1 MSISL
6 SKRLQCLEK
15 CNHQPTYFY
24 LTQDQLENT
33 NNGGILDFNSSAVIS
48 VAGKWHISYSLTL
61 ETSDILL
68 VISILRGAVH
78 MDIKTSKTGYDCT
91 IWDLEVGD
99 EVVIRNTSDSP
110 ISWTGGIASSFQGY
124 LIN

>member
-1 MSISL
+1 
-6 SKRLQCLEK
+6 
-15 CNHQPTYFY
+15 
-24 LTQDQLENT
+24 
-33 NNGGILDFNSSAVIS
+33 
-48 VAGKWHISYSLTL
+48 
-61 ETSDILL
+61 
-68 VISILRGAVH
+68 

>member
-15 CNHQPTYFY
+15 CDHQPVYFY

-33 NNGGILDFNSSAVIS
+33 NNGGILDFNSSATIS
-48 VAGKWHISYSLTL
+48 VAGTWHISYSLTL
-61 ETSDILL
+61 GTFGIPLL
-68 VISILRGAVH
+68 ISILRGVVH
-78 MDIKTSKTGYDCT
+78 MDIKSSKTGCDSVICE
-91 IWDLEVGD
+91 LEVGD
-99 EVVIRNTSDSP
+99 EIVIRNASDSS